1 MKNAL
6 KEINKEKNFLKKK
19 LEIYE
24 NKLNELLNKNEE
36 NNDHDDFF
44 NKSQIEL
51 GINEKNPFGI
61 NTNEND
67 INDPL
72 KTEKFTSA

>member
-51 GINEKNPFGI
+51 GINEKNPFDI

>member
-36 NNDHDDFF
+36 NNDHDDFLI
-44 NKSQIEL
+44 KV
-51 GINEKNPFGI
+51 K
-61 NTNEND
+61 
-67 INDPL
+67 
-72 KTEKFTSA
+72 